1 MCTHIQSILYSCAL
15 QNLIENIGFTV
26 TANKSPEAHSSSLC
40 LQQQRTDGKRTQAEL
55 YE

>member
-1 MCTHIQSILYSCAL
+1 MCTHIQSILYSWVI

-26 TANKSPEAHSSSLC
+26 TTNKSPEAYCSFLC
-40 LQQQRTDGKRTQAEL
+40 LQQQWTDGKRTKTEL